1 MNIFQLNQELLGIFE
16 ELEENGGEL
25 TPEIEE
31 QLKINQTDVNNK
43 VESYTQVIAQLNS
56 DIELIKSEKKRLDD
70 LKLSKEKTIES
81 IKKLILYALDYFGET
96 TKSGTKVIDFG
107 TGKVSTRKS
116 VSLEVSEEYNKLADI
131 FKHQLN
137 WAGYVNEIDSIDSF
151 KTLFR
156 EAIENNTIEKD
167 GGVYNDSIAATEED
181 LDIVQFNIT
190 VPIKYRDL
198 TTDKAID
205 LLKAIARD
213 RTNMIEVT
221 PKIDKTLL
229 KNLHLGDNDN
239 KYNMSNLVTKQN
251 VIIK

>member
-1 MNIFQLNQELLGIFE
+1 MNIFQLNQEFLEIFE

-131 FKHQLN
+131 FKRQLN

-167 GGVYNDSIAATEED
+167 NVVYNDSIAATEED

-239 KYNMSNLVTKQN
+239 KYNMSNLITKQN
-251 VIIK
+251 IIIK

>member
-151 KTLFR
+151 KTSFR
-156 EAIENNTIEKD
+156 EAIENNTIEKE
-167 GGVYNDSIAATEED
+167 GVVYNDSVAATEED

-239 KYNMSNLVTKQN
+239 KYYMSNLVTKQN

>member
-1 MNIFQLNQELLGIFE
+1 MNIFQLNQELLSIFE

-25 TPEIEE
+25 TSEIEE

-116 VSLEVSEEYNKLADI
+116 VSLEVSEEYDKLADI
-131 FKHQLN
+131 FKRQLN

-181 LDIVQFNIT
+181 L
-190 VPIKYRDL
+190 
-198 TTDKAID
+198 
-205 LLKAIARD
+205 LKAIARD

-239 KYNMSNLVTKQN
+239 KYYMSNLVTKQN

>member
-1 MNIFQLNQELLGIFE
+1 MNIFQLNQELLSIFE

-25 TPEIEE
+25 TSEIEE

-116 VSLEVSEEYNKLADI
+116 VSLEVSEEYDKLADI
-131 FKHQLN
+131 FKRQLN

-239 KYNMSNLVTKQN
+239 KYYMSNLVTKQN

>member
-43 VESYTQVIAQLNS
+43 IESYTQVIAQLNS

-131 FKHQLN
+131 FKRQLN

-156 EAIENNTIEKD
+156 KAIENNTIEKE
-167 GGVYNDSIAATEED
+167 GVVYNDSIAATEED
-181 LDIVQFNIT
+181 LDIVQFNVT
-190 VPIKYRDL
+190 VPIKYREL
-198 TTDKAID
+198 ATDKAID

>member
-1 MNIFQLNQELLGIFE
+1 MNIFQLNQELLEIFE

-156 EAIENNTIEKD
+156 EAIENNTIEKE
-167 GGVYNDSIAATEED
+167 GVVCNDSVAATEED

-239 KYNMSNLVTKQN
+239 KYNMSNIITKQN

>member
-1 MNIFQLNQELLGIFE
+1 MNIFQLNQELLEIFE

-116 VSLEVSEEYNKLADI
+116 VSIEVSEEYNKLADI
-131 FKHQLN
+131 FKRQLN
-137 WAGYVNEIDSIDSF
+137 WAGYVNEINIINNF
-151 KTLFR
+151 KALFR

-167 GGVYNDSIAATEED
+167 NRVYNDSIAATEED

>member
-131 FKHQLN
+131 FKRQLN

-151 KTLFR
+151 KTSFR

-221 PKIDKTLL
+221 PKIDKILL

-239 KYNMSNLVTKQN
+239 KYYMSNLVTKQN